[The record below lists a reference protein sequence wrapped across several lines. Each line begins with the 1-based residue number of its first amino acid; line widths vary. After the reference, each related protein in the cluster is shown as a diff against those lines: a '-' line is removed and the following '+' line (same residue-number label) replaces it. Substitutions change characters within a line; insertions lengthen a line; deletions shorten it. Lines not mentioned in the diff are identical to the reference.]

1 MDGVLRPTRSQGGT
15 PILGLEE
22 IALPKWKS
30 GPLTPVQ
37 GLFPNST
44 AMTLLVCFAQDNVQL
59 QGNAIKH
66 LQEGNLARLQQVTV
80 ELLEPETGRVM
91 GSIPDVNFVEGMEQ
105 MPIEQSIGETLRELE
120 LEVVEQ
126 TNETIFK
133 NGTYSMGKQKRGKE
147 NPTPSPT
154 MKAEQKRHSEEE
166 KEKEE
171 KKKLKRRNQLQDPV
185 WGLEKGSQL
194 PDQQGDRLQQKGQP
208 IFHQKEHHCSPIQE

>member
-15 PILGLEE
+15 PILGSEE
-22 IALPKWKS
+22 IVLPKWKS

-44 AMTLLVCFAQDNVQL
+44 AMTLLVCFAQGNVQL

-105 MPIEQSIGETLRELE
+105 MPIEQFIGETLRELE

-126 TNETIFK
+126 TNETISE

-154 MKAEQKRHSEEE
+154 MKAEQKRYSEEE
-166 KEKEE
+166 KEKR
-171 KKKLKRRNQLQDPV
+171 KRRN
-185 WGLEKGSQL
+185 
-194 PDQQGDRLQQKGQP
+194 
-208 IFHQKEHHCSPIQE
+208 